1 MNWLFSRSKTEA
13 PAAWTY
19 EEITAKDF
27 AIVFK
32 HSSTCPVSWAAQ
44 RQVNSFAAQQPE
56 APLYRLTVQEHRPLS
71 NQLAEA
77 TGVRHESPQILVFR
91 KGQVVSHASH
101 GAITVDYLAE
111 ALKLA

>member
-1 MNWLFSRSKTEA
+1 MNWLFSGSKTEA
-13 PAAWTY
+13 PAAWTF
-19 EEITAKDF
+19 EEVVAKDF

-44 RQVNSFAAQQPE
+44 RQVNAFAAQQPD

-71 NQLAEA
+71 NQIAEE

-91 KGQVVSHASH
+91 RGEVVSHASH
-101 GAITVDYLAE
+101 GDITVEYLAGVLTS
-111 ALKLA
+111 A